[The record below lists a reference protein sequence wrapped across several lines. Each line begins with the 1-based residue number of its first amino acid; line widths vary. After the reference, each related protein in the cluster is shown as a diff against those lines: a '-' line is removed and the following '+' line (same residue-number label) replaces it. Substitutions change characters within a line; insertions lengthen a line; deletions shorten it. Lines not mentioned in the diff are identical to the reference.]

1 MTITPRHSDIT
12 ALLTATFMVRIFLIH
27 FSSLLTMNAYRRNIA
42 VSFVGFPK
50 SAEVSGII
58 NLKIFLWDIRKL

>member
-1 MTITPRHSDIT
+1 
-12 ALLTATFMVRIFLIH
+12 MVRIFLIH